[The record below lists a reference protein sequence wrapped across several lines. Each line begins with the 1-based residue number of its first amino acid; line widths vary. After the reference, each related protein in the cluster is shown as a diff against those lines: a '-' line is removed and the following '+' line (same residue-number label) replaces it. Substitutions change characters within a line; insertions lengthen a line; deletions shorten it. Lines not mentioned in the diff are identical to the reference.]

1 MGNLKP
7 FGIHLYIPLSF
18 QCNVIHLV
26 LSVKTESAP
35 TILQNLSRCILFPV
49 KQCAHQTHCRT
60 SNSTLHVYRLY
71 IPFSIHTVL
80 YVLIHVM
87 RLRSLQKQID
97 VIFNKYMPQN
107 AGFVKGV
114 ILLELKAVFNLS
126 KNNKEKNINLMDIS
140 AHRNVTQFFS
150 LGIIQV

>member
-1 MGNLKP
+1 
-7 FGIHLYIPLSF
+7 
-18 QCNVIHLV
+18 
-26 LSVKTESAP
+26 
-35 TILQNLSRCILFPV
+35 
-49 KQCAHQTHCRT
+49 
-60 SNSTLHVYRLY
+60 
-71 IPFSIHTVL
+71 
-80 YVLIHVM
+80 
-87 RLRSLQKQID
+87 
-97 VIFNKYMPQN
+97 MPQN

>member
-1 MGNLKP
+1 
-7 FGIHLYIPLSF
+7 
-18 QCNVIHLV
+18 
-26 LSVKTESAP
+26 
-35 TILQNLSRCILFPV
+35 
-49 KQCAHQTHCRT
+49 
-60 SNSTLHVYRLY
+60 
-71 IPFSIHTVL
+71 
-80 YVLIHVM
+80 M